1 MTDPAATGDGDRE
14 SWQRRISELYTDVEQ
29 LYAHVDISVVLFDRD
44 LVEASTGGTATSA
57 LSQQLAEIARRVLET
72 ERPNGDVPLDRLGR
86 RRAHGYPIRD
96 ASGITGV
103 VCVVD
108 DDGARRELFVRC
120 AMALFDGYRLNEAA
134 LLERERRAL
143 EEAQGA
149 NQLRD
154 RFLAMVAHEL
164 KSPMAA
170 ILLWERVLRDLG
182 VDPTVRTQALDAIH
196 DAAAG
201 QALLV
206 EDLLDVSRAIN
217 GKLHMERRPT
227 AVGPP
232 LALAIANVRPYAE
245 ARDVELVVD
254 LDDDVGDVL
263 GDPRRLRQIFDNL
276 LSNAVKFTSGGG
288 RVSIIVRQDA
298 ASITIDVADT
308 GSGISADFLPHVF
321 EAFRQNDERLGL
333 GLGLAIARE
342 LVGLHGGTITAA
354 SDGIGTGATFTV
366 KLPRIGAPIAAAGPH
381 AIAGVRILL
390 IDDDAQLL
398 GALEVLLAA
407 AGAVVQTALSASVAR
422 RILERQEVDIV
433 VSDLS
438 LPGED
443 GLTFMQR
450 LREQPSLSRSLPAI
464 AITALAM
471 NGTRERALA
480 AGFDRY
486 ITKPIDVAVLI
497 GSIAELVR

>member
-1 MTDPAATGDGDRE
+1 M
-14 SWQRRISELYTDVEQ
+14 
-29 LYAHVDISVVLFDRD
+29 
-44 LVEASTGGTATSA
+44 
-57 LSQQLAEIARRVLET
+57 
-72 ERPNGDVPLDRLGR
+72 
-86 RRAHGYPIRD
+86 
-96 ASGITGV
+96 
-103 VCVVD
+103 
-108 DDGARRELFVRC
+108 
-120 AMALFDGYRLNEAA
+120 
-134 LLERERRAL
+134 ERRAT
-143 EEAQGA
+143 
-149 NQLRD
+149 
-154 RFLAMVAHEL
+154 
-164 KSPMAA
+164 
-170 ILLWERVLRDLG
+170 G
-182 VDPTVRTQALDAIH
+182 V
-196 DAAAG
+196 G
-201 QALLV
+201 
-206 EDLLDVSRAIN
+206 RA
-217 GKLHMERRPT
+217 
-227 AVGPP
+227 
-232 LALAIANVRPYAE
+232 LALAIANVRPHAE
-245 ARDVELVVD
+245 ARDVQIAVE

-276 LSNAVKFTSGGG
+276 LSNAVKFSNGG

-298 ASITIDVADT
+298 DSITIDVSDT

-471 NGTRERALA
+471 DGTRERALA